1 MKMESLSVE
10 ELSCPVCIE
19 IFKFPVVLSCSHSF
33 CKECLQKFWRSKKTR
48 QCPVCR
54 RRSSKTDPPSNLV
67 LKNLCES
74 FLNVEEVCNL
84 HGEKLKLFCLED
96 SQSVCLVCR
105 DSDKHAHHQFKPI
118 KDVLPSYKEELCIA
132 LKSLQEKLKNMEE
145 VKGECEEAVEHIQT
159 QAQHT
164 KHQII
169 EEFKKLHQF
178 LIEEEEAKITAL
190 RDEEEQKTQMMK
202 ENLEEMNKQ
211 ISALSDTIKDI
222 EEEMKAKDV
231 LFLNNFKATMERAQ
245 SPYPNP
251 QMSSGAL
258 INVANHLGNLAF
270 GVWLKMR
277 DIVQNAPVNLD
288 PNTAHPELHL
298 SDDLTSLT
306 WTMDTRAF
314 PANPERFDIYPCVLG
329 SEGFNSGTHCWDV
342 EVGDNIHWTLGITT
356 EANQR
361 KGFTFFDKDVWCV
374 WYKNKEYFSHHQEQ
388 TYTPFSVKERLRRVR
403 VLLDW
408 DRGKVSFSDPLTDT
422 HLCSFTTTFTERIF
436 PFFSSVC
443 LTSGL
448 KILPVKIFVTDKH
461 SDSYI

>member
-1 MKMESLSVE
+1 M
-10 ELSCPVCIE
+10 E
-19 IFKFPVVLSCSHSF
+19 IFKCPVVLSCSHSF
-33 CKECLQKFWRSKKTR
+33 CKECLQQFWRSKKTR

-54 RRSSKTDPPSNLV
+54 RRSSKAEPPCNLV
-67 LKNLCES
+67 LKNVCES
-74 FLNVEEVCNL
+74 FLNVEEVCDV

-96 SQSVCLVCR
+96 HQSVCLVCR
-105 DSDKHAHHQFKPI
+105 DSQKHALHRFRPI
-118 KDVLPSYKEELCIA
+118 NVVLPSYKEELCLA
-132 LKSLQEKLKNMEE
+132 LKSLHEKLKHLEE
-145 VKGECEEAVEHIQT
+145 GKGECEEAVQHIQT
-159 QAQHT
+159 QAQYT
-164 KHQII
+164 RHQIN
-169 EEFKKLHQF
+169 EEFKKLQQF
-178 LIEEEEAKITAL
+178 LIEEEEAKITQL
-190 RDEEEQKTQMMK
+190 REEEEQKIQMMK
-202 ENLEEMNKQ
+202 QNLEEMNKQ
-211 ISALSDTIKDI
+211 ISALSDTIQDI

-245 SPYPNP
+245 SPHQDP

-288 PNTAHPELHL
+288 PNTAHPELNL
-298 SDDLTSLT
+298 FNDLTSLT
-306 WTMDTRAF
+306 WTVNTRSF

-342 EVGDNIHWTLGITT
+342 E
-356 EANQR
+356 
-361 KGFTFFDKDVWCV
+361 
-374 WYKNKEYFSHHQEQ
+374 EQ
-388 TYTPFSVKERLRRVR
+388 AYTPFNVKERLQSVR

-443 LTSGL
+443 LISGL
-448 KILPVKIFVTDKH
+448 RILPVKIFVTDKH
-461 SDSYI
+461 SYI